1 MTNSSDKYNDQI
13 KRKQFDDDI
22 LESSIFDILENDFQI
37 GDIVWAKLN
46 GLSWWPSFVYGC
58 FSDNWRYVKPMSKPG
73 LSTKKQYF
81 VYCLGPHFKHAWVH
95 QACLF
100 RYKGLEQFLNYSE
113 NRSQQ
118 TTTKEQIRKRFNVKI
133 PENLHS
139 LWKEA
144 IKEAD
149 EILSLPINL
158 RINVFEKMLHSLLA
172 GTKYSLPRQE
182 TQRTASSDH
191 ISIDTSIND
200 EQQLQVN
207 YCISNKTKSAENTK
221 RTFSFN
227 STQKKS
233 NEIDQ
238 SSNIQSKSF
247 LTPPVNELDNDV
259 VIVKINAPT
268 SISLTTAI
276 CHFLDKGIPSLTIY
290 EEIHLVNGLIN
301 HQLSTLLTLT
311 DAQLY
316 VEQYVINI
324 ATINYNHRMLFVQS
338 DFFYEFLLK
347 YPQIILKH
355 RQWFKDFK
363 QTLMP
368 INSDKIELK
377 KWQLATLLHAH
388 MNLEQSFH

>member
-1 MTNSSDKYNDQI
+1 MTNSSDKHKDQI
-13 KRKQFDDDI
+13 KRKQVDDNI

-81 VYCLGPHFKHAWVH
+81 VYCLGSHSQHAWVH

-100 RYKGLEQFLNYSE
+100 RYKGLEEFLNYSE
-113 NRSQQ
+113 TRAEQA
-118 TTTKEQIRKRFNVKI
+118 TTKPTEEQIRKRFSVKM

-139 LWKEA
+139 LWKQA

-149 EILSLPINL
+149 EILGLPINL
-158 RINVFEKMLHSLLA
+158 RKNVFEKMLHSLLA

-200 EQQLQVN
+200 EQQLQV
-207 YCISNKTKSAENTK
+207 ISNKTKAAENTK

-247 LTPPVNELDNDV
+247 LLPTVNELDNDV

-290 EEIHLVNGLIN
+290 EEIRLVNGLIN

-324 ATINYNHRMLFVQS
+324 ATINYNHRMLFVQN
-338 DFFYEFLLK
+338 
-347 YPQIILKH
+347 
-355 RQWFKDFK
+355 FK

-368 INSDKIELK
+368 INSDKIQLK

>member
-1 MTNSSDKYNDQI
+1 MTNSSDKHKDQI
-13 KRKQFDDDI
+13 KRKQVDDNI

-81 VYCLGPHFKHAWVH
+81 VYCLGSHSQHAWVH

-100 RYKGLEQFLNYSE
+100 RYKGLEEFLNYSE
-113 NRSQQ
+113 TRAEQA
-118 TTTKEQIRKRFNVKI
+118 TTKPTEEQIRKRFSVKM

-139 LWKEA
+139 LWKQA

-149 EILSLPINL
+149 EILGLPINL
-158 RINVFEKMLHSLLA
+158 RKNVFEKMLHSLLA

-200 EQQLQVN
+200 EQQLQ
-207 YCISNKTKSAENTK
+207 
-221 RTFSFN
+221 
-227 STQKKS
+227 
-233 NEIDQ
+233 
-238 SSNIQSKSF
+238 SKSF
-247 LTPPVNELDNDV
+247 LIPTVNEIDNDV

-290 EEIHLVNGLIN
+290 EEIRLVNGLIN
-301 HQLSTLLTLT
+301 HQLGILLTLT

-324 ATINYNHRMLFVQS
+324 ATMNYNHRMLFVQS
-338 DFFYEFLLK
+338 DFFYDFLLK

-363 QTLMP
+363 QTLIP
-368 INSDKIELK
+368 INSDKIQLK